1 MAEELDQK
9 NDGVEGTERRTRCR
23 AGKWQ
28 QQEGRRRK
36 RGRGCDATCHQGQL
50 QCCKLRKR
58 EGSNDKRLVVASLMS
73 TGTSTQGPQWSVREP
88 RVAVSVPGRSE
99 GSTPAFPQRPLR
111 AVSSAMWPSA
121 PMHRIMSI
129 VFPNATGKKAAS
141 SVTMIDRN
149 NFFT

>member
-58 EGSNDKRLVVASLMS
+58 EGSNDKRLVV
-73 TGTSTQGPQWSVREP
+73 
-88 RVAVSVPGRSE
+88 
-99 GSTPAFPQRPLR
+99 
-111 AVSSAMWPSA
+111 
-121 PMHRIMSI
+121 SI
-129 VFPNATGKKAAS
+129 AYEHGDVDAGATVVCARAS
-141 SVTMIDRN
+141 SGRERAW
-149 NFFT
+149 